1 MAPWKVFPLI
11 SYDFFDDLEKKKK
24 NYTMSCYVI
33 YYKDGAK
40 WMRPVRSEAEYR
52 ALRDSAKQ
60 RAVVEKVRMGE
71 PSPQP
76 SLRTPSLPRTAGA
89 EYIKGEGVDTTSKL
103 KSRLLQMNYSC
114 LPNDDGSLKGS
125 TRASNSVGMD
135 VDILRNENESENEYQ
150 ARLAEIPQKV
160 LAKKE
165 ELGLLMLERSAT
177 KGYHLVFRRRPE
189 LSQEENLRWA
199 SDLLGVEFDK
209 GAKDITRV
217 FFTTTGS
224 EEDLLFLDEELFKE
238 PSPGPSPRLKP
249 RLLAEGLSSLPSA
262 ARTRQGRG
270 IECDEDAKEP
280 LQRCSVATNL
290 AQTSATEGAATQT
303 ATLAATAGKTS
314 GTGAMEVTSEVTTP
328 LPRREGPGEG
338 SGSYP
343 LSDIAASWILYQGE
357 PRQGE
362 RHTFY
367 YQMASYFRYITD
379 NDARLIFD
387 HLPDFGLGAE
397 ERWKI
402 CDHVVKLS
410 NGGRIPYDFY
420 RFLVDHGYKERPGQQ
435 RRDDADPEVDE
446 AAAAPAPAPEL
457 PVLPPLVRDLVGVAP
472 VDFKVPTVFALFPIL
487 ATHCTRIRAR
497 YYDGAEHSPSCA
509 SVIIAPQ
516 GSGKSF
522 VHRFDPLLVHKF
534 EEHDDAEIERLNAY
548 LAEKEEHR
556 NDKKQPKEV
565 RVPLRLLPAKI
576 SVSQFLDRQLD
587 AHGLHQLTIC
597 DELDTFTKS
606 NDGGS
611 WADKSDV
618 YRVAYDNGTY
628 GQDYK
633 NQTIYKGRVRLHYN
647 WLVTGTP
654 KSVGR
659 FFRDVEDGLVSR
671 VAFCR
676 IENQLFSDFSIWEP
690 LSRKQQTQIH
700 RIVDRL
706 DALTYDE
713 EGNVRPTKMVD
724 MSWLFEPLHQWLL
737 GKLHVARKG
746 WNVAMDTFRRRA
758 AVNAFRYALICTQ
771 LYGRLDASIRQEITE
786 FALWFAEQDLQNR
799 LDLFQQRLNDEAP
812 TSGGNVTQ
820 QQTLFDLLPEKFGK
834 EDVRNLCRSLGIKS
848 EPRYIICIWK
858 KNGDILKLGSGQ
870 WMKVA

>member
-1 MAPWKVFPLI
+1 MVF
-11 SYDFFDDLEKKKK
+11 DFLKSITQKRTEVCTRETFYQIVHDPRVTALVK
-24 NYTMSCYVI
+24 
-33 YYKDGAK
+33 A
-40 WMRPVRSEAEYR
+40 YR
-52 ALRDSAKQ
+52 AGQQQAKSQ
-60 RAVVEKVRMGE
+60 LPAFLFHASFREGRRGNEWAVPSGLYMLDFDHIAPVGGE
-71 PSPQP
+71 
-76 SLRTPSLPRTAGA
+76 
-89 EYIKGEGVDTTSKL
+89 
-103 KSRLLQMNYSC
+103 
-114 LPNDDGSLKGS
+114 
-125 TRASNSVGMD
+125 
-135 VDILRNENESENEYQ
+135 
-150 ARLAEIPQKV
+150 
-160 LAKKE
+160 
-165 ELGLLMLERSAT
+165 
-177 KGYHLVFRRRPE
+177 
-189 LSQEENLRWA
+189 
-199 SDLLGVEFDK
+199 
-209 GAKDITRV
+209 
-217 FFTTTGS
+217 
-224 EEDLLFLDEELFKE
+224 
-238 PSPGPSPRLKP
+238 
-249 RLLAEGLSSLPSA
+249 
-262 ARTRQGRG
+262 
-270 IECDEDAKEP
+270 
-280 LQRCSVATNL
+280 SVATVWDMMLENIRANGESLESLGIMMVHVTPSGKGLRVVAMMKEGHPELTTIAAWQQWL
-290 AQTSATEGAATQT
+290 AEAITPRSLLEGAEVGGLDTCVKDLARCSFAVPYSEFLYLDDGIFTKESEAAPASPSATPPAAKHE
-303 ATLAATAGKTS
+303 A
-314 GTGAMEVTSEVTTP
+314 TSEVTTP
-328 LPRREGPGEG
+328 LPPQEGAEG
-338 SGSYP
+338 GASALYNGTP
-343 LSDIAASWILYQGE
+343 LSDIATSWILCQGE

-362 RHTFY
+362 RHTCY

-387 HLPDFGLGAE
+387 HLPDFGLGTE

-435 RRDDADPEVDE
+435 RRDDADHEVDE
-446 AAAAPAPAPEL
+446 ATTSLTPAPQL
-457 PVLPPLVRDLVGVAP
+457 PVLPPLVRDLVSVAP

-576 SVSQFLDRQLD
+576 SVTQFLDRQLD

-659 FFRDVEDGLVSR
+659 FFKDVEDGLVSR

-676 IENQLFSDFSIWEP
+676 IENQLFSDFSIWET

-713 EGNVRPTKMVD
+713 EGNIRPTKMVD
-724 MSWLFEPLHQWLL
+724 MSWIFEPLHQWLL
-737 GKLHVARKG
+737 GKLQEARKG
-746 WNVAMDTFRRRA
+746 WNVAMDTYRRRA
-758 AVNAFRYALICTQ
+758 AVNAFRYAMICTQ
-771 LYGRLDASIRQEITE
+771 LYGRLDAHIRQEITE
-786 FALWFAEQDLQNR
+786 FALWFAEQDLLNR
-799 LDLFQQRLNDEAP
+799 LDLFQQRLNDETP
-812 TSGGNVTQ
+812 TPTGSATQ
-820 QQTLFDLLPEKFGK
+820 QQTLFDLLPEKFTK
-834 EDVRNLCRSLGIKS
+834 EDVRTLCRNLSIKS

-870 WMKVA
+870 WMKVG

>member
-1 MAPWKVFPLI
+1 
-11 SYDFFDDLEKKKK
+11 
-24 NYTMSCYVI
+24 MSCYTI

-52 ALRDSAKQ
+52 ALRDSERN
-60 RAVVEKVRMGE
+60 RAADKRHMV
-71 PSPQP
+71 
-76 SLRTPSLPRTAGA
+76 
-89 EYIKGEGVDTTSKL
+89 
-103 KSRLLQMNYSC
+103 QMNYSC
-114 LPNDDGSLKGS
+114 LPEPTSGDANSGCGPLKGC
-125 TRASNSVGMD
+125 TRASDSVGMD
-135 VDILRNENESENEYQ
+135 IDFDPNDPDYEQRM
-150 ARLAEIPQKV
+150 AEVPQMIM
-160 LAKKE
+160 AKQE

-177 KGYHLVFRRRPE
+177 KGYHIAFRRRPG

-199 SDLLGVEFDK
+199 SELLGVEYDE

-217 FFTTTGS
+217 FFTPA
-224 EEDLLFLDEELFKE
+224 DKLLFVSEELFDPT
-238 PSPGPSPRLKP
+238 PSL
-249 RLLAEGLSSLPSA
+249 
-262 ARTRQGRG
+262 
-270 IECDEDAKEP
+270 D
-280 LQRCSVATNL
+280 L
-290 AQTSATEGAATQT
+290 AQAS
-303 ATLAATAGKTS
+303 
-314 GTGAMEVTSEVTTP
+314 TSEVTTP
-328 LPRREGPGEG
+328 LPLRVLAADGRLDKPSARRRGFSRGEG
-338 SGSYP
+338 QGEGLYP

-362 RHTFY
+362 RHTCY

-379 NDARLIFD
+379 NNARLIFD

-410 NGGRIPYDFY
+410 NGGRIPYEFY

-435 RRDDADPEVDE
+435 RKEEGDTEVDE
-446 AAAAPAPAPEL
+446 AAASPAPAPEL
-457 PVLPPLVRDLVGVAP
+457 PVLPPVVRDLVGVAP

-509 SVIIAPQ
+509 TVIIAPQ

-534 EEHDDAEIERLNAY
+534 EERDDAEIERLNTY

-576 SVSQFLDRQLD
+576 SVTQFLDRQLD

-676 IENQLFSDFSIWEP
+676 IENQLFSDFSLWES

-737 GKLHVARKG
+737 GKLQMARKG
-746 WNVAMDTFRRRA
+746 WNVAMDTYRRRA

-771 LYGRLDASIRQEITE
+771 LYGRLDANIRQEITE
-786 FALWFAEQDLQNR
+786 FTLWFAEQDLQNR

-812 TSGGNVTQ
+812 TAGGNVTQ

-834 EDVRNLCRSLGIKS
+834 DDVRTLCRTLGIKS

-870 WMKVA
+870 WMKVG

>member
-1 MAPWKVFPLI
+1 
-11 SYDFFDDLEKKKK
+11 
-24 NYTMSCYVI
+24 MSCYTI

-40 WMRPVRSEAEYR
+40 MMRPVLSGTEYR

-60 RAVVEKVRMGE
+60 RAVVKDVRMGN
-71 PSPQP
+71 
-76 SLRTPSLPRTAGA
+76 TKMKAC
-89 EYIKGEGVDTTSKL
+89 
-103 KSRLLQMNYSC
+103 LLQMNYSC
-114 LPNDDGSLKGS
+114 LPNKNDNENENEKRQRGCGPLKGS

-224 EEDLLFLDEELFKE
+224 EEDLLFLDEELFNE

-270 IECDEDAKEP
+270 IECSEDEPQA
-280 LQRCSVATNL
+280 LQCC
-290 AQTSATEGAATQT
+290 SATTEKSEVP
-303 ATLAATAGKTS
+303 AGKTS

-328 LPRREGPGEG
+328 LPLRVLAAEGRLDKPSARRRGFSRGDEPGEG

-343 LSDIAASWILYQGE
+343 LSDIATSWILYQGE

-379 NDARLIFD
+379 NDARLIYD

-435 RRDDADPEVDE
+435 RKDDADPEVDE
-446 AAAAPAPAPEL
+446 AVAAPAPAPEL

-676 IENQLFSDFSIWEP
+676 IENQLFSDFSIWES

-737 GKLHVARKG
+737 GKLQEARKG